1 MWNNALKHAA
11 WLVKC
16 PDDTPVDVVKM
27 RCNAANT
34 IKRQWDKI
42 ERLEGEN
49 TDLNLKLA
57 LWMGAVDRDKR
68 DLVAEVASLQDR
80 LRAAHGGCRM
90 LSEGS
95 KCDCG
100 LCKRDREIHRLQAE
114 LVDAAEGAVAAGAI
128 IKARDAKIERL
139 KWIQDWLARQLSNRT
154 GRSMSNH
161 IIEANEAYGRLAKL
175 PGKDGD

>member
-1 MWNNALKHAA
+1 MIQRWNDPREYLQGSKNCTINQQAAEIGRLK
-11 WLVKC
+11 
-16 PDDTPVDVVKM
+16 
-27 RCNAANT
+27 
-34 IKRQWDKI
+34 
-42 ERLEGEN
+42 
-49 TDLNLKLA
+49 
-57 LWMGAVDRDKR
+57 
-68 DLVAEVASLQDR
+68 AEIVSLQDR

-95 KCDCG
+95 MCDCG
-100 LCKRDREIHRLQAE
+100 LCKRGRDIYRLQAE
-114 LVDAAEGAVAAGAI
+114 LVDAAEGATAAGAI

-175 PGKDGD
+175 PGKEDHA